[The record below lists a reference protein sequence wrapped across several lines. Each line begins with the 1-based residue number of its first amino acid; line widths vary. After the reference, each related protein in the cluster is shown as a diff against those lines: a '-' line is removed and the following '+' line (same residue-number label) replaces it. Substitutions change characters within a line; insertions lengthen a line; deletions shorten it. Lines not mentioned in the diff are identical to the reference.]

1 MKRLIGLGWMLG
13 AAVAAFAAPLPYDP
27 SADAHAAL
35 EHGIAQARSDGKYLL
50 VVFGAN
56 WCEDCRALDKA
67 MHGTSAP
74 LIESRFVVVKID
86 VGNFNR
92 NLDLA
97 QRYGNPIGKGI
108 PAAVVVAPADQVLY
122 STRGGELADAR
133 RMGEKGIY
141 QFLSGVLSQYP
152 SRPGGTQ

>member
-1 MKRLIGLGWMLG
+1 MKRLIGLLYLLG
-13 AAVAAFAAPLPYDP
+13 AAVAALAAPLPYDP
-27 SADAHAAL
+27 AADAHAAL
-35 EHGIAQARSDGKYLL
+35 ERGIAQARSEGKFLL

-56 WCEDCRALDKA
+56 WCEDCRDLDRA
-67 MHGTSAP
+67 MRGTSAP
-74 LIESRFVVVKID
+74 LIGSRFVVVKID

-108 PAAVVVAPADQVLY
+108 PAAVVVTPAGQILY

-133 RMGEKGIY
+133 RMGEQGIY
-141 QFLSGVLSQYP
+141 QFFSGVLGPYSGHPAAIQ
-152 SRPGGTQ
+152 